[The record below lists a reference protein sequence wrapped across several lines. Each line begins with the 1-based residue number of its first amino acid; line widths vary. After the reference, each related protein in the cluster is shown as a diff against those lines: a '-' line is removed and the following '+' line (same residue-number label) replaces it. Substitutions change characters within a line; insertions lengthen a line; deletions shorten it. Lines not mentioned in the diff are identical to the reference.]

1 MLNIQSFVNIRMLF
15 FFVLLIGLLIP
26 TYMVWGSRRERAE
39 KVHLNKN
46 SVLSKEEKIKWWR
59 QLDAMEEDGCSD

>member
-1 MLNIQSFVNIRMLF
+1 MLNIQSFVNIRVLF
-15 FFVLLIGLLIP
+15 FFILLIGLLIP
-26 TYMVWGSRRERAE
+26 TYMVWGSRERVE
-39 KVHLNKN
+39 KVHLSKN

>member
-1 MLNIQSFVNIRMLF
+1 MLNIQFFVNIRMLF
-15 FFVLLIGLLIP
+15 FFILLIGLLIP
-26 TYMVWGSRRERAE
+26 TYMVWGSRERAE
-39 KVHLNKN
+39 KVHLSKN